1 MKKKI
6 LIFTAYYSPAV
17 KGGGPIQSI
26 RNLTDNLSDYF
37 EFYIITGDRDLGDDS
52 PFENISPNRWTIAG
66 NSKVLYVNKK
76 RLELGKLIDAVK
88 QIDFDLIYLNSYFS
102 FKFSILPLLLTKC
115 KIVASK
121 PVLLAPRGEFS
132 QGALNLKKGKKRV
145 YIYFAKLLRIYKKVY
160 WHATA
165 REEESDIK
173 RTIKTNA
180 IVKVASNLTADY
192 SEIQYSKSI
201 KKLEGHLK
209 IVFVSRIHP
218 KKNLLQAIKIL
229 KNING
234 NIEFNIYGPI
244 EDSNYW
250 EKCNYAILDLPANIS
265 IQYKGVI
272 NHENIIETFNKHHI
286 FLFPTLGENFGHVIS
301 EALIGGC
308 PLIISDQ
315 TPWRALEE
323 NGIGFDIDLRNIE
336 KFTRKIQFFVD
347 MNNIE
352 FEVYSKNAFNY
363 AKNYSKNSDSSIKM
377 RKIFEDLL

>member
-1 MKKKI
+1 LKKKI

-52 PFENISPNRWTIAG
+52 PFENISPNRWTIVE

-76 RLELGKLIDAVK
+76 KLELGKLIDVVK
-88 QIDFDLIYLNSYFS
+88 QIDFDLIYLNSFFS
-102 FKFSILPLLLTKC
+102 FKFSILPLLLTKF
-115 KIVASK
+115 KVIASK

-145 YIYFAKLLRIYKKVY
+145 YIYLVKLLRTYKSVY

-165 REEESDIK
+165 REEENDIK
-173 RTIKTNA
+173 RTINNDA
-180 IVKVASNLTADY
+180 YIRVASNLTADY
-192 SEIQYSKSI
+192 SELKYTKSI
-201 KKLEGHLK
+201 KKVEGHLK
-209 IVFVSRIHP
+209 IIFLSRIHP
-218 KKNLLQAIKIL
+218 KKNLLQAIKL
-229 KNING
+229 MKNLTG
-234 NIEFNIYGPI
+234 NVEFSIYGPI

-250 EKCNYAILDLPANIS
+250 DKCNDAILDLPDNIS

-272 NHENIIETFNKHHI
+272 SHENIINTFNKHHI

-315 TPWRALEE
+315 TPWRNLEQS
-323 NGIGFDIDLRNIE
+323 GVGFDINLSNNEEFMR
-336 KFTRKIQFFVD
+336 RLQFFVN
-347 MNNIE
+347 MNNSE
-352 FEVYSKNAFNY
+352 FELYSKNAFNY
-363 AKNYSKNSDSSIKM
+363 VKNYAKNSESSFNMKN
-377 RKIFEDLL
+377 IFEDLL

>member
-52 PFENISPNRWTIAG
+52 PFENISPNRWTIVE

-76 RLELGKLIDAVK
+76 KLELGKLIDVVK
-88 QIDFDLIYLNSYFS
+88 QIDFDLIYLNSFFS
-102 FKFSILPLLLTKC
+102 FKFSILPLLLTKF
-115 KIVASK
+115 KVIASK

-145 YIYFAKLLRIYKKVY
+145 YIYLVKLLRTYKSVY

-165 REEESDIK
+165 REEENDIK
-173 RTIKTNA
+173 RTINNDA
-180 IVKVASNLTADY
+180 YIRVASNLTADY
-192 SEIQYSKSI
+192 SELKYTKSI
-201 KKLEGHLK
+201 KKVEGHLK
-209 IVFVSRIHP
+209 IIFLSRIHP
-218 KKNLLQAIKIL
+218 KKNLLQAIKL
-229 KNING
+229 MKNLTG
-234 NIEFNIYGPI
+234 NVEFSIYGPI

-250 EKCNYAILDLPANIS
+250 DKCNDAILDLPDNIS

-272 NHENIIETFNKHHI
+272 SHENIINTFNKHHI

-315 TPWRALEE
+315 TPWRNLEQS
-323 NGIGFDIDLRNIE
+323 GVGFDINLSNNEEFMR
-336 KFTRKIQFFVD
+336 RLQFFVN
-347 MNNIE
+347 MNNSE
-352 FEVYSKNAFNY
+352 FELYSKNAFNY
-363 AKNYSKNSDSSIKM
+363 VKNYAKNSESSFNMKN
-377 RKIFEDLL
+377 IFEDLL